1 MREGFSL
8 ISLSTISLYASNKY
22 TQANLTK
29 KKKKKLSKGH
39 GLAHNIKRKTEE
51 PFLKKGR

>member
-1 MREGFSL
+1 MREGFSF

-29 KKKKKLSKGH
+29 KKKKLSKGH

-51 PFLKKGR
+51 PFFKKGR